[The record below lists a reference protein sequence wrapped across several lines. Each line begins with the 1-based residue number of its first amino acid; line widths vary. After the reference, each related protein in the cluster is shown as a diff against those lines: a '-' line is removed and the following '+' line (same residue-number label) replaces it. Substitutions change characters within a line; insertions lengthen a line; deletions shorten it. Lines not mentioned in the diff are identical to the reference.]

1 MELALKLPKET
12 EMVCEP
18 EVLKTIEKAP
28 EPLVR
33 VAGVGEGTLVSV
45 ELMATVPLYPV
56 AVLPA
61 AFLAVTVKEKGTPA
75 TGGVAPG
82 VRTS

>member
-1 MELALKLPKET
+1 
-12 EMVCEP
+12 MVWEP

-28 EPLVR
+28 EPLVSVVKSALAAKGSLE
-33 VAGVGEGTLVSV
+33 VAE
-45 ELMATVPLYPV
+45 AVPLYPV

-75 TGGVAPG
+75 TGWVAPR